1 MRIYLIGYMCCGKS
15 TMGKKIAKKIG
26 YGFVDMDVMFEE
38 KYKIKI
44 STFFEKY
51 GQEAF
56 RILEQ
61 KLLYTTSSMENMV
74 IATGGG
80 TPCFGNNMEWINA
93 NGLSIYLK
101 TNEGFIVDRL
111 KNTKKQRPL
120 TKNISLDD
128 LPSYVSENIKRR
140 EPYYTQANITI
151 ANDEM
156 DLLLIIAKIK
166 EIQ

>member
-15 TMGKKIAKKIG
+15 TIGKKIAKKIG
-26 YGFVDMDVMFEE
+26 YNFVDMDVMFEE
-38 KYKIKI
+38 KYKVAI

-61 KLLYTTSSMENMV
+61 KLLHTTATMENMV

-80 TPCFGNNMEWINA
+80 TPCFGDNMEWINA

-101 TNEGFIVDRL
+101 TNEEFIVDRL

-120 TKNISLDD
+120 TKNISPDD
-128 LPSYVSENIKRR
+128 LPSYVAENIKKR
-140 EPYYTQANITI
+140 EPYYTQANITMV
-151 ANDEM
+151 NDEM
-156 DLLLIIAKIK
+156 DLSAIIAKIK